1 MKRKVFI
8 NSLSLSKLK
17 MRGKSILLI
26 AFLIVMIS
34 LASIEYADAVGLS
47 SNSLKVV
54 LDFKPN
60 LKRTFTYAVL
70 TNAGRIMD
78 YPLSVK
84 GIDSDYF
91 HLSTDKFEQV
101 PSGESRTF
109 SVDMELPEQVEA
121 PGIHDTLICVIEG
134 EGRVEGAIGTRV
146 EMCASVAFRVLYYSK
161 YLVIENMNVPNAD
174 RGDIIPIDLV
184 VKSWTE
190 QDISNLKATIDIF
203 GPDEKGYDKKI
214 TTLYSDEKSLPSN
227 GKKILS
233 AYLNTENLDPGEYR
247 AVATVFYDGNEA
259 NISKSFR
266 IGLLTVK
273 LLNYT
278 QLFERGKVN
287 KFDVLVDSRWNRM
300 IDYIY
305 ADINI
310 GNDSIRTPSSSLES
324 WKNTTLTAYWDLTEK
339 KTGTYKGNII
349 LHYGENSSMQE
360 INVKV
365 VIGKEEIRR
374 IMTST
379 IIGAI
384 VVILIAI
391 LVILS
396 LKTIKMNRKEN
407 EGKKIKSG
415 KKHK

>member
-1 MKRKVFI
+1 
-8 NSLSLSKLK
+8 
-17 MRGKSILLI
+17 
-26 AFLIVMIS
+26 
-34 LASIEYADAVGLS
+34 
-47 SNSLKVV
+47 
-54 LDFKPN
+54 
-60 LKRTFTYAVL
+60 
-70 TNAGRIMD
+70 
-78 YPLSVK
+78 
-84 GIDSDYF
+84 
-91 HLSTDKFEQV
+91 
-101 PSGESRTF
+101 
-109 SVDMELPEQVEA
+109 MELPERVEA

-190 QDISNLKATIDIF
+190 QDISSLKATIDLF

-214 TTLYSDEKSLPSN
+214 TTIYTEEKALPSN
-227 GKKILS
+227 DKKTLS
-233 AYLNTENLDPGEYR
+233 AYLNTENLDPGEYK

-259 NISKSFR
+259 NISKNFR

-287 KFDVLVDSRWNRM
+287 KFDVIVGSKWNRR
-300 IDYIY
+300 IDNIY

-310 GNDSIRTPSSSLES
+310 GNDSIRTPSSVLES
-324 WKNTTLTAYWDLTEK
+324 WKNTTLSAYWDLTEK
-339 KTGTYKGNII
+339 KTGAYNGNIV
-349 LHYGENSSMQE
+349 LHYGENSSRQD

-365 VIGKEEIRR
+365 AIGKEEIRR

-379 IIGAI
+379 IIGTI
-384 VVILIAI
+384 VVILVAI

-407 EGKKIKSG
+407 EGKKIKRG
-415 KKHK
+415 KKRT

>member
-1 MKRKVFI
+1 
-8 NSLSLSKLK
+8 
-17 MRGKSILLI
+17 MRGKSILL
-26 AFLIVMIS
+26 AVFLILIIT
-34 LASIEYADAVGLS
+34 LTSIEYADAVGLS
-47 SNSLKVV
+47 SNSLKVM
-54 LDFKPN
+54 LDFNPN
-60 LKRTFTYAVL
+60 LKRTFTYIIL
-70 TNAGRIMD
+70 TNAGRTMD
-78 YPLSVK
+78 YPLSIK
-84 GIDSDYF
+84 GIYSDYF

-101 PSGESRTF
+101 PSGESKTF
-109 SVDMELPEQVEA
+109 SVDMELPEKVEA

-161 YLVIENMNVPNAD
+161 YLIIESMNVPNAD
-174 RGDIIPIDLV
+174 RGDVIPIDLV

-190 QDISNLKATIDIF
+190 QDISSLKAAIDIF

-214 TTLYSDEKSLPSN
+214 TTVYTEEKALPSN
-227 GKKILS
+227 SKKTLS

-287 KFDVLVDSRWNRM
+287 KFDVLVGSRWNRM
-300 IDYIY
+300 IDDIY

-339 KTGTYKGNII
+339 KTGVYNGNIV
-349 LHYGENSSMQE
+349 LHYGENLSMQD

-407 EGKKIKSG
+407 ESKKIKKG
-415 KKHK
+415 KKHT